1 MVTHSSATALAA
13 TPHATDNEN
22 NSSKD
27 NARKDNASQDN
38 ASEDTASKEK
48 IAALAEKICAA
59 GEEAA
64 ASLFVLMGTLQ
75 YSTDP
80 AADAN
85 AVKHLAFTRCGEFN
99 VLGMVDA
106 YVTMLERE
114 LLADI

>member
-22 NSSKD
+22 NSSK
-27 NARKDNASQDN
+27 NNSSKHN

>member
-1 MVTHSSATALAA
+1 MKIMATHSSAIALAE
-13 TPHATDNEN
+13 TPHAIDN
-22 NSSKD
+22 NSS
-27 NARKDNASQDN
+27 R
-38 ASEDTASKEK
+38 EK

-64 ASLFVLMGTLQ
+64 AALFVLMGTLQ
-75 YSTDP
+75 YSPDP
-80 AADAN
+80 AAAAN

-114 LLADI
+114 LLAES